1 MRTDGK
7 DFVEFLALDLRP
19 EKRAEIEAYVRAR
32 FGDAA
37 DIPLLLDL
45 VLNADVAAAE
55 RVTAAG
61 TDALYLAALVELV
74 RRCPLR
80 DGAAKPAPA
89 QRIYFIDVDYDF
101 FHDIRDDKDWSLLRC
116 LNFLYRAKIR
126 PGKKIALVT
135 SIRDEGI
142 NLLEWIAHHRLMGIE
157 DFIVYANDISDGS
170 AALLNMLAV
179 QEVIQ
184 LVWNTTALANAGPT
198 VFPVQAKAFGH
209 ACEFLR
215 ESRAYEFL
223 YFADPDEFLVTR
235 PMLDHPDLRRP
246 LDDLW
251 GRMGDAA
258 AVAFSWKWFGS
269 HCAYR
274 RTAGLN
280 FQRFRHYVH
289 ADKVKTIAR
298 TNRCLSFSTS
308 HMPRLPHGDVVLDG
322 SLNPVAAPD
331 FQMPAAYGY
340 GQVNHYWNKSFEEFI
355 CKNARVGGR
364 LPVESFFDYGN
375 NRRLGA
381 PESVPAVWLDRLT
394 AEIEFLKAL
403 PGVAGELPKIEAAF
417 QETIT
422 AFDREHDREK
432 LFYRHFV
439 REV

>member
-1 MRTDGK
+1 MRTDGR

-19 EKRAEIEAYVRAR
+19 QNRAAIETHLRAWFGEAGEI
-32 FGDAA
+32 
-37 DIPLLLDL
+37 PPLLDL
-45 VLNADVAAAE
+45 VLKGDIAAAK

-74 RRCPLR
+74 RRCPLQ

-89 QRIYFIDVDYDF
+89 QRIHFIDVDYDF
-101 FHDIRDDKDWSLLRC
+101 FHDIRDEKDWSLLRC
-116 LNFLYRAKIR
+116 LNCLYRAKIR
-126 PGKKIALVT
+126 PTKKIALVT

-142 NLLEWIAHHRLMGIE
+142 NLLEWIAHHRLLGID
-157 DFIVYANDISDGS
+157 DFIVYANDITDDS
-170 AALLNMLAV
+170 ADLLNMLAV

-184 LVWNTTALANAGPT
+184 LVWNTTALANEGPT

-209 ACEFLR
+209 ALEFLR
-215 ESRAYEFL
+215 ESRDYEFL

-235 PMLDHPDLRRP
+235 PMLEQPDMAQP
-246 LDDLW
+246 LDDLFD
-251 GRMGDAA
+251 RMGDAA

-269 HCAYR
+269 HCAYKR
-274 RTAGLN
+274 GRELN
-280 FQRFRHYVH
+280 FQRFRHYIH
-289 ADKVKTIAR
+289 ADHVKTIAR
-298 TNRCLSFSTS
+298 TSRCLSFSTS

-322 SLNPVAAPD
+322 SLNPLAKPG
-331 FQMPAAYGY
+331 FQMPASYGY
-340 GQVNHYWNKSFEEFI
+340 GAVNHYWNKSFEEFI

-364 LPVESFFDYGN
+364 RPVESFFDYGN

-381 PESVPAVWLDRLT
+381 PENVPAVWLDRLI

-417 QETIT
+417 QQTIAT
-422 AFDREHDREK
+422 FDREHDREK

>member
-1 MRTDGK
+1 MRTDGG

-19 EKRAEIEAYVRAR
+19 QNRAALEARLRAW

-37 DIPLLLDL
+37 EILLLLDL
-45 VLNADVAAAE
+45 LLNGDVDAAK
-55 RVTAAG
+55 RISAAG
-61 TDALYLAALVELV
+61 TDALYLAALVDLV

-80 DGAAKPAPA
+80 EGIAVAGPA
-89 QRIYFIDVDYDF
+89 QRIHFIDVDYDF
-101 FHDIRDDKDWSLLRC
+101 FHDLRDENEWSLLRC
-116 LNFLYRAKIR
+116 LNFLYRAKICPTKR
-126 PGKKIALVT
+126 IALVT

-142 NLLEWIAHHRLMGIE
+142 NLLEWIAHHRLLGID
-157 DFIVYANDISDGS
+157 DFIIYANDITDGS
-170 AALLNMLAV
+170 ADLLNMLAV

-184 LVWNTTALANAGPT
+184 LVWNTTALADVGPT
-198 VFPVQAKAFGH
+198 VFPVQAKAFFH

-215 ESRAYEFL
+215 ESRDYEFL

-235 PMLDHPDLRRP
+235 PMLEHPDMLRP

-251 GRMGDAA
+251 GRIGGAA

-274 RTAGLN
+274 RGPGLN
-280 FQRFRHYVH
+280 FQRFRHAVH

-322 SLNPVAAPD
+322 SLNPVAAPG
-331 FQMPAAYGY
+331 FQMPASYGY

-364 LPVESFFDYGN
+364 LPVESFFDYGD

-381 PESVPAVWLDRLT
+381 PENVPAVWLERLT
-394 AEIEFLKAL
+394 AEIMFLKAL

-417 QETIT
+417 RQTIA
-422 AFDREHDREK
+422 AFDRQHDREK
-432 LFYRHFV
+432 LFYKHFV